1 MATPAAHPRRFTAD
15 LALACSAAARY
26 YIALHMLNTA
36 RHLQKQHGVTLIELM
51 VTISVLAVLTALAA
65 PSFTPLIERWRVRG
79 AVEDLQT
86 TLYHA
91 RSEAIK
97 RGGGV
102 TITAIDGDWS
112 KGWTVE
118 DANDEEVQNTGERAG
133 VSIDISTTGAVAV
146 TKLTF
151 DRWGVMSPAA
161 AFSITPKGKDADDPH
176 AQKFCFIGAAAS
188 SCASTSSTPP
198 PATP

>member
-1 MATPAAHPRRFTAD
+1 MR
-15 LALACSAAARY
+15 LGQN
-26 YIALHMLNTA
+26 YIAPHMLNPV
-36 RHLQKQHGVTLIELM
+36 RDLQKQHGVTLIELM
-51 VTISVLAVLTALAA
+51 VAVSVLALLAALAA
-65 PSFTPLIERWRVRG
+65 PSFNPLIERWRVRG
-79 AVEDLQT
+79 TLEDLQT

-91 RSEAIK
+91 RSEAIQ

-102 TITAIDGDWS
+102 TITATDNDWAN
-112 KGWTVE
+112 GWTVTAPDGE
-118 DANDEEVQNTGERAG
+118 GSVETVQQTGERAG

-161 AFSITPKGKDADDPH
+161 AFSITPKGKDAKDH

-188 SCASTSSTPP
+188 SCPKTETDTDSDPP
-198 PATP
+198 NTEPEP

>member
-26 YIALHMLNTA
+26 YIAPHMLNTA

-97 RGGGV
+97 RGGDV
-102 TITAIDGDWS
+102 TITAIDDDWS

-118 DANDEEVQNTGERAG
+118 DANDEEVQNTGERTG
-133 VSIDISTTGAVAV
+133 VSISIAGDV

-151 DRWGVMSPAA
+151 DRWGVVSPAA
-161 AFSITPKGKDADDPH
+161 TFSITPKGKDADDPH

>member
-1 MATPAAHPRRFTAD
+1 MR
-15 LALACSAAARY
+15 LGQN
-26 YIALHMLNTA
+26 YIAPHMLNPV

-51 VTISVLAVLTALAA
+51 VAVSVLALLAALAA
-65 PSFTPLIERWRVRG
+65 PSFNPLIERWRVRG
-79 AVEDLQT
+79 TLEDLQT

-133 VSIDISTTGAVAV
+133 VSINISTTDAVAV

-161 AFSITPKGKDADDPH
+161 AFSITPKGKDAKDH

-188 SCASTSSTPP
+188 SCPNTETETETETDSNPP
-198 PATP
+198 KAEPEP

>member
-1 MATPAAHPRRFTAD
+1 MATPAVHPRRFTAD

-26 YIALHMLNTA
+26 YIAPHMLNTA

-102 TITAIDGDWS
+102 TITAIDDDWS

-118 DANDEEVQNTGERAG
+118 DANDEEVQNTGERTG
-133 VSIDISTTGAVAV
+133 VSISIAGDV

-151 DRWGVMSPAA
+151 DRWGVVSPAA
-161 AFSITPKGKDADDPH
+161 TFSITPKGKDADDPH

>member
-1 MATPAAHPRRFTAD
+1 
-15 LALACSAAARY
+15 
-26 YIALHMLNTA
+26 MLNTA

-102 TITAIDGDWS
+102 TITAIDDDWS

-118 DANDEEVQNTGERAG
+118 DANDEEVQNTGERTG
-133 VSIDISTTGAVAV
+133 VSISIAGDV
-146 TKLTF
+146 TELTF

-161 AFSITPKGKDADDPH
+161 TFSITPKGKDADDPH

-188 SCASTSSTPP
+188 SCPKTETETDNDNDPP
-198 PATP
+198 KTEPEP